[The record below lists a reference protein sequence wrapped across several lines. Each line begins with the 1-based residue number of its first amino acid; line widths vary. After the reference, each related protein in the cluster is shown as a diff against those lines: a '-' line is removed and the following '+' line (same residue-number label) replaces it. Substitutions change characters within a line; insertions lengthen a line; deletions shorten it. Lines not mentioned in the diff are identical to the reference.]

1 MLLVDQGHLRM
12 TEKKW
17 TLLLLGDNPDGV
29 RQVTLSTK
37 LLKIV
42 GGGLAATSILIL
54 SLTAI
59 LVFNGAAHLRARHLT
74 QENALLSQEL
84 SDFQSRVTGL
94 ENELNR
100 LGEADSRV
108 RLLAGLDPTD
118 EEILEVGIGGP
129 GLDVP
134 EANPLWSLDSTL
146 SKAAFAVE
154 YDLNALERRARLLA
168 ESLAEA
174 SDSLSAHNE
183 LLESTP
189 SILPAAGVLS
199 SRFSTAR
206 FHPIHHREL
215 PHEGVDI
222 SAPHGTP
229 ILAAAKGIVT
239 FAGWMSGLGY
249 TVEITHGYG
258 YVTRYGHASKLLVR
272 RGQEV
277 TRGEVIAQ
285 VGSTGISTSP
295 HLHYEIR
302 IGGKAVNPMN
312 YVIGSVLP

>member
-1 MLLVDQGHLRM
+1 M

-17 TLLLLGDNPDGV
+17 TLLLFGDNPDGV
-29 RQVTLSTK
+29 RQFTLSTK
-37 LLKIV
+37 VFKVAV
-42 GGGLAATSILIL
+42 GGFAVASLLIL
-54 SLTAI
+54 SLAVL
-59 LVFNGAAHLRARHLT
+59 LVINGAAHLKARRLAL
-74 QENALLSQEL
+74 ENTILSQEL
-84 SDFQSRVTGL
+84 AGFQARVDGL
-94 ENELNR
+94 EGELAR

-108 RLLAGLDPTD
+108 RLLAGLDATD
-118 EEILEVGIGGP
+118 DEILEVGIGGP

-134 EANPLWSLDSTL
+134 EAHLLWALDSTL

-154 YDLNALERRARLLA
+154 YDLNALERRARLLR
-168 ESLAEA
+168 ESLSEA

-189 SILPAAGVLS
+189 SILPVAGVLS
-199 SRFSTAR
+199 SRFSAAR
-206 FHPIHHREL
+206 YHPIHHREL

-222 SAPHGTP
+222 SATLGTP

-258 YVTRYGHASKLLVR
+258 YVTRYGHASKLLVQ

-277 TRGEVIAQ
+277 IRGEVVAQ
-285 VGSTGISTSP
+285 VGSTGISTSA
-295 HLHYEIR
+295 HLHYEVR
-302 IGGKAVNPMN
+302 IGGKAVNPLN
-312 YVIGSVLP
+312 YVIGNVLP